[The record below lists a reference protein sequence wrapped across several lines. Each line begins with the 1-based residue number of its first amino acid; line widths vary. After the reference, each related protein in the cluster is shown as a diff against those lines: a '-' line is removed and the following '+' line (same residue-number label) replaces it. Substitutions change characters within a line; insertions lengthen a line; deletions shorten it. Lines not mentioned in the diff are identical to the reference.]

1 MKTPSFVWTLFVVLL
16 CSSCC
21 SVDKHRVSY
30 LQNTGQLQPDPQDK
44 HAMVARTTTSA
55 TQFSAV
61 KINSIAFVAP
71 DSKLTPEQQAAIK
84 QRLETALNER
94 FQKNWPGRPN
104 GQVLEIRGAITG
116 VAKANV
122 PLNVLTEAAINF
134 PVDMGGV
141 AVDLEAV
148 GPGGKRIAA
157 GQYTVAGK
165 PWQMFSSLSETA
177 QAKHGADDVADKF
190 YTLVTGQKPPPAAT
204 TSHSFL

>member
-1 MKTPSFVWTLFVVLL
+1 MKAPFFLL
-16 CSSCC
+16 ALLLVFLSSSCC

-30 LQNTGQLQPDPQDK
+30 LQDTQQLQPDPKDS
-44 HAMVARTTTSA
+44 HSMVARNTTPA

-61 KINSIAFVAP
+61 KIDPIAFVAP
-71 DSKLTPEQQAAIK
+71 DSKLTPEQQAALK

-94 FQKNWPGRPN
+94 FHKNWPSRSN

-116 VAKANV
+116 VEKANV

-141 AVDLEAV
+141 AVDLEAI

-190 YTLVTGQKPPPAAT
+190 YTLVTGQKPPPATT